1 MCVCVCVCVCVCER
15 ERKWL
20 NYLISLQAGSNDR
33 KRDLV
38 VDLIDKCGPS
48 LVTGR
53 MADIYALGQVVVER
67 GESSHPHTFTPSHP
81 HTLTPVELYMTTEFC
96 LRMCIYT
103 LHYYEFHFQFSS
115 NYTSHPHSCEQ

>member
-1 MCVCVCVCVCVCER
+1 MTQVP
-15 ERKWL
+15 
-20 NYLISLQAGSNDR
+20 SPSPSPSPSPQAGSNDR

-67 GESSHPHTFTPSHP
+67 GESPLTPSHP
-81 HTLTPVELYMTTEFC
+81 HTLPPQL
-96 LRMCIYT
+96 
-103 LHYYEFHFQFSS
+103 
-115 NYTSHPHSCEQ
+115 